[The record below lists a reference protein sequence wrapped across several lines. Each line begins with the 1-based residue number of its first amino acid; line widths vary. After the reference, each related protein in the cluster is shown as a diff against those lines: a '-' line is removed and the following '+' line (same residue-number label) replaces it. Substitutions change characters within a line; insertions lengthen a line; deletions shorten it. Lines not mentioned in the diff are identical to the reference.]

1 MPRRHCQKMIMN
13 NTSALRFPLILLTF
27 IIFVLPVKASATRGL
42 FLSVTDSARKRPVDA
57 LIFPVPPADA
67 NTMFYLQ
74 RTTNT
79 ATLMYELNIDKD
91 SGKPDTDEPMHV
103 YWIRYNEKGQKEELN
118 YIQRKFAYGLSQ
130 KSLGNDKYDIRF
142 VSYKKF
148 PLTLMKAADGK
159 YHIFATVSQKLM
171 ALRSI
176 FIKIEGGS
184 FWLPNIV
191 YVEMKGTDPAT
202 GKEITERFKP

>member
-1 MPRRHCQKMIMN
+1 MN
-13 NTSALRFPLILLTF
+13 NTSALKFPLILLAF
-27 IIFVLPVKASATRGL
+27 IIFTLPVKASLSRGL
-42 FLSVTDSARKRPVDA
+42 HLGEDSARRRPVDA
-57 LIFPVPPADA
+57 LVFPVPSADA

-79 ATLMYELNIDKD
+79 ATLMYELNPDKET
-91 SGKPDTDEPMHV
+91 GKLDTDEPMHV